1 MRELSHNEPFSGS
14 NESRSLVLVTGGA
27 TINIELDINGTFTDM
42 GTYSENQVLDI
53 DLKRGMNWRLS
64 MSDSGA
70 SAKAYLSNP
79 R

>member
-1 MRELSHNEPFSGS
+1 MRELLHNEPFSGA

-27 TINIELDINGTFTDM
+27 TVNIELDINGAFTNM

-53 DLKRGMNWRLS
+53 DLKRGMNWRVS